1 MTRITDF
8 GRKRTHVQAG
18 FPDDSE
24 PAQEPTEP
32 HASTSTLPSES
43 QLHDQVPPKK
53 KRKRTK
59 KPKENGDDGGEK
71 AGPSEDKAQDTV
83 SSEAAKVVP
92 KKKLKDK
99 RKPKTR
105 PDPAQRSESRRQK
118 RIAEKYA
125 DTTCFACRSK
135 GHTARD
141 CPTIRNEASGGG
153 SGVARQ
159 KTVGICYRCGSNQH
173 TLSRCRAPEDPHHP
187 LPFASCF
194 VCSGKGHLASSCP
207 QNKDKGVYPNGGCCK
222 LCGETSHLAKDCG
235 LRKQAQ
241 SGTATFVGTGQSA
254 GADEDD
260 FHTFKRRNADVDR
273 DMKKDERAKKKA
285 DVKLASYTG
294 TVKAFGTPVGNSAK
308 VKVVYF

>member
-1 MTRITDF
+1 MCKRVFLTIPSVLKNQQSHKLRRPLYHPRANHRIKF
-8 GRKRTHVQAG
+8 LQ
-18 FPDDSE
+18 
-24 PAQEPTEP
+24 
-32 HASTSTLPSES
+32 
-43 QLHDQVPPKK
+43 
-53 KRKRTK
+53 KRKESGQK
-59 KPKENGDDGGEK
+59 KPKENGDDGEDLKTEDAGGSETAK
-71 AGPSEDKAQDTV
+71 AA
-83 SSEAAKVVP
+83 P
-92 KKKLKDK
+92 KKKVKDK
-99 RKPKTR
+99 RKQKTR

-125 DTTCFACRSK
+125 DTTCFACRQK

-141 CPTIRNEASGGG
+141 CPTIRNEASGGS

-173 TLSRCRAPEDPHHP
+173 TLLRCRAPEDPHHP

-194 VCSGKGHLASSCP
+194 VCSGKGHLASACP
-207 QNKDKGVYPNGGCCK
+207 QNKDRGVYPNGGCCK

-241 SGTATFVGTGQSA
+241 SGTATFLGTGQSA

-260 FHTFKRRNADVDR
+260 FHTFKRRNADIDR
-273 DMKKDERAKKKA
+273 DIKKDERAKKRA
-285 DVKLASYTG
+285 DVKFAPYTG

>member
-8 GRKRTHVQAG
+8 GRKRTHVEAG
-18 FPDDSE
+18 FPDDSKPVEE
-24 PAQEPTEP
+24 PAEP
-32 HASTSTLPSES
+32 HASTSTLPSAES
-43 QLHDQVPPKK
+43 QPHKSDQVPPKK

-59 KPKENGDDGGEK
+59 KPKGNGD
-71 AGPSEDKAQDTV
+71 EDKAQDV
-83 SSEAAKVVP
+83 GDSETAKVVP

-99 RKPKTR
+99 RKPKAR

-125 DTTCFACRSK
+125 DTTCFACRQK

-141 CPTIRNEASGGG
+141 CPTIRNEASGSG
-153 SGVARQ
+153 GVARQ

-173 TLSRCRAPEDPHHP
+173 TLSRCKAPEDPHHP

-207 QNKDKGVYPNGGCCK
+207 QNKDRGVYPNGGCCK

-260 FHTFKRRNADVDR
+260 FHTFKRRNADVDK
-273 DMKKDERAKKKA
+273 DIKKDEGAKKKVDA
-285 DVKLASYTG
+285 KFAPYSG
-294 TVKAFGTPVGNSAK
+294 TVKSFGTPVGDSAK

>member
-18 FPDDSE
+18 FPDNSE
-24 PAQEPTEP
+24 PVEEQAEP

-43 QLHDQVPPKK
+43 QPHDQVPPKK

-59 KPKENGDDGGEK
+59 KPKENGDEK
-71 AGPSEDKAQDTV
+71 ADEDKAQDAG
-83 SSEAAKVVP
+83 SSETAKVVP

-125 DTTCFACRSK
+125 DTTCFACRRK

-153 SGVARQ
+153 GVARQ

-173 TLSRCRAPEDPHHP
+173 TLSRCKAPEDPHHP

-222 LCGETSHLAKDCG
+222 LCRETSHLAKDCG
-235 LRKQAQ
+235 LRKQVQ

-260 FHTFKRRNADVDR
+260 FHTFKRRNADVDS
-273 DMKKDERAKKKA
+273 DIKKDERAKKKA
-285 DVKLASYTG
+285 DVKFASYTG

>member
-24 PAQEPTEP
+24 PVEEPAEP
-32 HASTSTLPSES
+32 QASTSTLPSES
-43 QLHDQVPPKK
+43 QQHDQVPPKK

-59 KPKENGDDGGEK
+59 KLNENGGEGGERIV
-71 AGPSEDKAQDTV
+71 PSEDKAQDAGD
-83 SSEAAKVVP
+83 SENAKVVP

-99 RKPKTR
+99 RKPKAR

-125 DTTCFACRSK
+125 DTTCFACRQI

-141 CPTIRNEASGGG
+141 CPTIRNETRGNGGA
-153 SGVARQ
+153 ARQ
-159 KTVGICYRCGSNQH
+159 STVGICYRI
-173 TLSRCRAPEDPHHP
+173 LSRDAGPQKTPHQP

-207 QNKDKGVYPNGGCCK
+207 KNKDRGVYPNGGCCK

-241 SGTATFVGTGQSA
+241 SGTATFFGTGQSA

-273 DMKKDERAKKKA
+273 DIKKDERAKKKV
-285 DVKLASYTG
+285 DVKFAPYTG
-294 TVKAFGTPVGNSAK
+294 TVKAFGTPAGDSK

>member
-24 PAQEPTEP
+24 PVEPPTEP
-32 HASTSTLPSES
+32 QASTSILPSES
-43 QLHDQVPPKK
+43 QPHDHPVPPKK

-59 KPKENGDDGGEK
+59 KPKENGGDG
-71 AGPSEDKAQDTV
+71 EDKAQDAGDTGTAELQV
-83 SSEAAKVVP
+83 KP
-92 KKKLKDK
+92 KKKPKDK

-118 RIAEKYA
+118 RIAQKYA
-125 DTTCFACRSK
+125 DTTCFACREK

-141 CPTIRNEASGGG
+141 CPTIRSGGG
-153 SGVARQ
+153 GGVTRQ
-159 KTVGICYRCGSNQH
+159 RTVGICYRCGSNQH
-173 TLSRCRAPEDPHHP
+173 TLSRCKAPEDPHHP

-241 SGTATFVGTGQSA
+241 SGTATLFGTGQDA

-260 FHTFKRRNADVDR
+260 FHTFKRRNADIDR
-273 DMKKDERAKKKA
+273 DIKKDERVKKMA
-285 DVKLASYTG
+285 DVKFAPYTG
-294 TVKAFGTPVGNSAK
+294 TVKAFGTHVGNSAK